1 MKRIQHICPLCWFLL
16 IWFLFIAWNMLGMWH
31 SSNTGIAPMF
41 VLFFLLMS
49 IHFALYWMMLS
60 REMEPFSRSGF
71 LLIQAGWVLVMTHL
85 TDSPAV
91 AFTFSLALFM
101 VAVDTLKEIRLVFIA
116 GTGYLMVLLVYAFT
130 LGSSIPWQLL
140 WNGQSTVSEVL
151 AFFVLIGFVLY
162 LQQEHAHRRT
172 QVLLQQLDVTHAQ
185 LGEAHAQVSA
195 YALHV
200 EELTMI
206 NERQRI
212 ARDLHDTLVQGV
224 AGLIMQLEVASNHVH
239 QQDMGYAQE
248 LLHQIMEDARDTLAD
263 ARCALGDLRTGRLR
277 PDDLVDVVQEEI
289 ARFSAVT
296 EISCTYDIDQL
307 VATPAELC
315 EQVLRVIGEG
325 LNNIAHHAQAS
336 HVSIQTTHY
345 NGLLAIEVRD
355 DGIGFDPTLVSPQK
369 GHYGLL
375 GIRERA
381 RLVGGQVTVMSEPGR
396 GTTLLLQIPTPDE
409 GGPVCIQHAFAS

>member
-1 MKRIQHICPLCWFLL
+1 MKRIQRIRPLRWFLL
-16 IWFLFIAWNMLGMWH
+16 MWFLFIAWNMLGMLNSLTTH
-31 SSNTGIAPMF
+31 LTPMF
-41 VLFFLLMS
+41 LLFFPLMI
-49 IHFALYWMMLS
+49 IHFALYGVMLS
-60 REMEPFSRSGF
+60 RETTLFSRSGF
-71 LLIQAGWVLVMTHL
+71 LLIQAVCILVMTHL
-85 TDSPAV
+85 TSSPAV

-101 VAVDTLKEIRLVFIA
+101 VAVDRLKEIRLVFIA
-116 GTGYLMVLLVYAFT
+116 SAGYLMVLLVYAFT

-140 WNGQSTVSEVL
+140 WNGQSVVSEVL
-151 AFFVLIGFVLY
+151 ALFVLTGFVLY
-162 LQQEHAHRRT
+162 LQQEHAHTRT
-172 QVLLQQLDVTHAQ
+172 QVFLQQLDMTHAQ
-185 LGEAHAQVSA
+185 LREAHAQVSA

-248 LLHQIMEDARDTLAD
+248 LMHQIMEDARDTLAD
-263 ARCALGDLRTGRLR
+263 ARCALGDLRTGCLR
-277 PDDLVDVVQEEI
+277 PDDLVEVVHEEI
-289 ARFSAVT
+289 ARFCAVT

-325 LNNIAHHAQAS
+325 LNNIAHHARAS
-336 HVSIQTTHY
+336 HASIQTTHDK
-345 NGLLAIEVRD
+345 GMLAIEVHD
-355 DGIGFDPTLVSPQK
+355 DGIGFDPTLVSPQR
-369 GHYGLL
+369 GHYGLP

-381 RLVGGQVTVMSEPGR
+381 RLVGGQVTVMSAPGR
-396 GTTLLLQIPTPDE
+396 GTTLLLQVPTTYE
-409 GGPVCIQHAFAS
+409 GRPVCT